1 MNIGPSPLSGPTP
14 RPDRAQMNPVDGPM
28 PPASTSIPAAP
39 DDGRTGPPD
48 SFEIPKRAGQAATRI
63 DLPASAPPR
72 SSGAPSTLDG
82 LQRDPAL
89 EKHLKDTMARHGLR
103 GSGAVVMDL
112 DRGVFAGHN
121 EGGAYSPASVI
132 KVPVM
137 VEVMKQVEAGKLSYS
152 GNVKAL
158 VEKMII
164 ASDNQATNQL
174 IDLVDPS
181 RKRVSATM
189 KEILGNSDIQLY
201 NKMFPPTYQ
210 RKNQGSARAFAML
223 LKRIEEGQVISPGA
237 SARMKA
243 IMGRNADDAMIQRGL
258 NQAELGGA
266 RLYNKTGGTSE
277 ALNDAGIIEVGDRRY
292 VLSIFTPQDARVGGT
307 TERLAAVTRDL
318 VQFLEARQAREATD
332 PTAVTAP
339 TSSPERP

>member
-1 MNIGPSPLSGPTP
+1 
-14 RPDRAQMNPVDGPM
+14 
-28 PPASTSIPAAP
+28 
-39 DDGRTGPPD
+39 
-48 SFEIPKRAGQAATRI
+48 
-63 DLPASAPPR
+63 
-72 SSGAPSTLDG
+72 
-82 LQRDPAL
+82 
-89 EKHLKDTMARHGLR
+89 
-103 GSGAVVMDL
+103 
-112 DRGVFAGHN
+112 
-121 EGGAYSPASVI
+121 
-132 KVPVM
+132 
-137 VEVMKQVEAGKLSYS
+137 
-152 GNVKAL
+152 
-158 VEKMII
+158 MII

-189 KEILGNSDIQLY
+189 NEIVGNSDIRLY
-201 NKMFPPTYQ
+201 NAMYAQNPQ

-243 IMGRNADDAMIQRGL
+243 IMGLNADDSMIQRGL
-258 NQAELGGA
+258 NQAGLQGRA
-266 RLYNKTGGTSE
+266 RLYNKTGGTSV

-292 VLSIFTPQDARVGGT
+292 VLSIFTPQDAGGK
-307 TERLAAVTRDL
+307 EPAERRLAAVTRDL